1 MYKGLDKGEE
11 YEVFEIEDP
20 ANRVMEDK
28 ILFKNECYAIQG
40 AIFEVYRTMGCGFL
54 EAVYQECLE
63 IEFALQNI
71 PFLAQSS
78 LRLDYKRN
86 LLKQTYKPDFIC
98 FEKIIVEI
106 KAVKELIPEF
116 SAKVLNCLNVTHFN
130 LGILVNFGSY
140 PKAVVKRFVL

>member
-1 MYKGLDKGEE
+1 MDNEAEKSEK
-11 YEVFEIEDP
+11 YEMLEIEDS
-20 ANRVMEDK
+20 ANRVMEDN
-28 ILFKNECYAIQG
+28 ILYKNEGYAIQG

-71 PFLAQSS
+71 PFVAQSD
-78 LRLDYKRN
+78 LRIDYKGKF
-86 LLKQTYKPDFIC
+86 LKKTYKPDFIC
-98 FEKIIVEI
+98 FENIIVEI
-106 KAVKELIPEF
+106 KAVKELAPEH
-116 SAKVLNCLNVTHFN
+116 SAQILNCLKVTDFN